1 MIYNHVNDN
10 STLAIA
16 GSPLAGV
23 GLTGVAIGTLGN
35 LGRQYLVSKGL
46 DRLT

>member
-1 MIYNHVNDN
+1 MIHNHVNDN
-10 STLAIA
+10 SIDELMHY
-16 GSPLAGV
+16 GV
-23 GLTGVAIGTLGN
+23 IGTLGN